1 MSAKSK
7 LLLLLL
13 GALALLAMPW
23 RAQAQDIQPPT
34 YFTGKVAAVK
44 ELTTVSS
51 EDELYIQKVSV
62 KRDDSGEEVEVTRGS
77 DVQPLTKQQL
87 LIPGT
92 KVILAEQTIAD
103 GSKEIVITD
112 VYRTN
117 TIYWL
122 LGLFILVVVIV
133 GGMRGFASFIGML
146 ISVAVLLWYI
156 VPQILSGSNP
166 MLVSLVGS
174 FIIGAVTVY
183 VAHGISKKSH
193 VSLLSMMAVLM
204 LVWGLSVLA
213 VNAAHLT
220 GLGSE
225 EAYYLQFSN
234 NANINLQGLLLGGI
248 ILGALGVLDDITIS
262 QASIVFELKEA
273 KKEIDWHELYDR
285 ALNIGKDHVA
295 SLVNTL
301 VLAYAGA
308 NLPLFLLLII
318 NTQSPRWVTINSD
331 IIVEEIIRTL
341 AGSIGLV
348 LAVPLST
355 FIAATI
361 AVKQTAKVHSKK

>member
-1 MSAKSK
+1 MLVKSK
-7 LLLLLL
+7 FFLFILL
-13 GALALLAMPW
+13 AVVVLALPW
-23 RAQAQDIQPPT
+23 TVHAQENQPPT
-34 YFTGKVAAVK
+34 YFTGTVTAIK
-44 ELTTVSS
+44 ELTIINK
-51 EDELYIQKVSV
+51 EDDLYIQKVSV
-62 KRDDSGEEVEVTRGS
+62 KRDDNGDVIDITRGRA
-77 DVQPLTKQQL
+77 VQPLTKQQL
-87 LIPGT
+87 LRPES
-92 KVILAEQTIAD
+92 KVILAEQTTAD
-103 GSKEIVITD
+103 GTKEIVISD
-112 VYRTN
+112 VYRTH

-122 LGLFILVVVIV
+122 LGLFVLVVVIV
-133 GGMRGFASFIGML
+133 GGMRGLASFIGML

-156 VPQILSGSNP
+156 VPQILAGANP
-166 MLVSLVGS
+166 MLVSLIGS
-174 FIIGAVTVY
+174 FVIGAVTVY
-183 VAHGISKKSH
+183 VSHGISKKSH

-204 LVWGLSVLA
+204 LVWGLAVLA
-213 VNAAHLT
+213 VTAAQLT

-234 NANINLQGLLLGGI
+234 NATINLQGLLLGGI

-273 KKEIDWHELYDR
+273 KKDIGWQELYER

-361 AVKQTAKVHSKK
+361 AVRQTTKVSTKK